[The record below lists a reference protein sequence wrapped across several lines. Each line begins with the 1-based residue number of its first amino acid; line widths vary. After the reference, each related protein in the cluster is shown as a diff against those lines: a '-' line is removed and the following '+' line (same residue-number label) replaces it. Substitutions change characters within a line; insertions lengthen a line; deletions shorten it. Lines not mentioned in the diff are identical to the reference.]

1 MKELTSK
8 LNFSHSSWRSTNCT
22 HTCENKVC
30 IPCQNAIFNLKQNRF
45 PILFSYD
52 DTFQTTV
59 EVQKVQAVVK
69 RRLFLSPEQEDKRV
83 KHTNLKYS
91 SPNTLKKKI
100 DHQKEKISALKSQ
113 NLKYNRILESI
124 QNEAHA
130 EVNVTEDG
138 FRELVLSMFHSG
150 MNKSSVVK
158 EKMQKIMLEC
168 LHETVKSDAVP
179 KDEMINKINDTVEY
193 LFENMTN
200 LFHDLS
206 NNKRLI
212 RYSPTAMNMFI
223 AMYTSSSG

>member
-1 MKELTSK
+1 
-8 LNFSHSSWRSTNCT
+8 
-22 HTCENKVC
+22 
-30 IPCQNAIFNLKQNRF
+30 
-45 PILFSYD
+45 
-52 DTFQTTV
+52 
-59 EVQKVQAVVK
+59 
-69 RRLFLSPEQEDKRV
+69 
-83 KHTNLKYS
+83 
-91 SPNTLKKKI
+91 
-100 DHQKEKISALKSQ
+100 
-113 NLKYNRILESI
+113 
-124 QNEAHA
+124 
-130 EVNVTEDG
+130 
-138 FRELVLSMFHSG
+138 MFHSG

>member
-1 MKELTSK
+1 MNHCDIMKELTSK
-8 LNFSHSSWRSTNCT
+8 LNFSHSSWRSINCI

-30 IPCQNAIFNLKQNRF
+30 ISCQNTISNLKQERF

-52 DTFQTTV
+52 DPSKTLV
-59 EVQKVQAVVK
+59 EDQKIPAVVTK
-69 RRLFLSPEQEDKRV
+69 RSFLSPEQEHKRV

-91 SPNTLKKKI
+91 SPTTLKKKI
-100 DHQKEKISALKSQ
+100 HHQKEKISALKSQ

-158 EKMQKIMLEC
+158 EKMQKNLLEC

-179 KDEMINKINDTVEY
+179 TASTLPRSDY
-193 LFENMTN
+193 LLLWVLRTC
-200 LFHDLS
+200 S
-206 NNKRLI
+206 
-212 RYSPTAMNMFI
+212 
-223 AMYTSSSG
+223 